1 MSWLLGAMQDDTIF
15 IITLVVVLVVVIGYL
30 VLGRD
35 DTIRLQEEEE
45 APAKRDDPA
54 FQEKVL
60 HRLDRSNDLLTSI
73 RNGLLLLVVL
83 IVLVPVLLLMFSKGC
98 QAASPDSS
106 AHVLDSPNTYN
117 Q

>member
-15 IITLVVVLVVVIGYL
+15 IITLAVVLVVVIGYL

-45 APAKRDDPA
+45 APAKSDDPA

-60 HRLDRSNDLLTSI
+60 HRLDRANDLLTAI
-73 RNGLLLLVVL
+73 RNSLLILIILL
-83 IVLVPVLLLMFSKGC
+83 VLVPLFLTFFLKGC
-98 QAASPDSS
+98 TAG
-106 AHVLDSPNTYN
+106 N
-117 Q
+117 

>member
-1 MSWLLGAMQDDTIF
+1 MSWMLGAMQDDTIF

-45 APAKRDDPA
+45 TPAKSDDPD

-60 HRLDRSNDLLTSI
+60 HRLDRANDLLTAI
-73 RNGLLLLVVL
+73 RNSLLILIILL
-83 IVLVPVLLLMFSKGC
+83 VLVPLFLTVFLKGC
-98 QAASPDSS
+98 TGG
-106 AHVLDSPNTYN
+106 N
-117 Q
+117 